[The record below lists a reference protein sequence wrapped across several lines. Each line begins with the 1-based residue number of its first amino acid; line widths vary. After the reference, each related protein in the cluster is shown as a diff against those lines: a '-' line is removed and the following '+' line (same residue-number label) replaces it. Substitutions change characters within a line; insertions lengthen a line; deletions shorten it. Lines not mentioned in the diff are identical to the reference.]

1 MVFTKKDG
9 SVIIGRLGNLNG
21 DNYMI
26 ITNLYAPGE
35 MTSVNR
41 SDLKSV
47 EPSTISMMPPGL
59 LNTLS
64 DNDILDLTAYVLSA
78 GDPKHQMFAK

>member
-1 MVFTKKDG
+1 
-9 SVIIGRLGNLNG
+9 
-21 DNYMI
+21 
-26 ITNLYAPGE
+26 
-35 MTSVNR
+35 MTFVKT

-64 DNDILDLTAYVLSA
+64 DEEILDLTAYVLS
-78 GDPKHQMFAK
+78 GGNPKHQMYSK